1 MATASLKHRFSS
13 DQFLRMA
20 EAGILPPDARIEL
33 LDGEIVPMSPIGP
46 RHSASTKLLLRAL
59 LAHLTD
65 GWHMGI
71 QDPVDL
77 DSCSQPQPD
86 ISIIRGKPEDYS
98 QHHPTAADIG
108 LLIEVADSSL
118 ELDTGVKRALYAAS
132 GIPEYW
138 VVDLINCIIEQSTLP
153 GPGGYGST
161 EIHGML
167 DSVTATV
174 VNGLSVQVS
183 AIFPQER

>member
-1 MATASLKHRFSS
+1 MRASGGKIPTSAMRRNRH
-13 DQFLRMA
+13 Q
-20 EAGILPPDARIEL
+20 PYQH
-33 LDGEIVPMSPIGP
+33 PIP
-46 RHSASTKLLLRAL
+46 S
-59 LAHLTD
+59 
-65 GWHMGI
+65 
-71 QDPVDL
+71 
-77 DSCSQPQPD
+77 
-86 ISIIRGKPEDYS
+86 
-98 QHHPTAADIG
+98 DIG

>member
-20 EAGILPPDARIEL
+20 EVGIFPSDARIEL

-46 RHSASTKLLLRAL
+46 RHAYVLTLVHELLSQCFLKDWQIREQQPVAL
-59 LAHLTD
+59 
-65 GWHMGI
+65 
-71 QDPVDL
+71 
-77 DSCSQPQPD
+77 SQFGMPQPD
-86 ISIIRGKPEDYS
+86 ICIIRRNRHQPY
-98 QHHPTAADIG
+98 QHPIPSDIG

-132 GIPEYW
+132 GIVEYW

-153 GPGGYGST
+153 GPNGYGST

-174 VNGLSVQVS
+174 INGLSVPVS

>member
-46 RHSASTKLLLRAL
+46 RHSASTKLLFRAL